1 MRLRYDLHTHT
12 VYSDG
17 HGTPFENA
25 AAAEERGLEA
35 VALTDHGPAS
45 PEGLT
50 DRSFRRLRSEAKEA
64 ERQLS
69 VKVYVG
75 IESNIVS
82 PTGEIDATPAMLE
95 QADLVLGAV
104 HHPHLLAPNP
114 VGTEEV
120 RRVIIQST
128 LRCIERGEVH
138 IIAHPVWILEEL
150 GHRITAR
157 EAEELAHAAAD
168 HNVGLELNA
177 RHLPRDFTLYQI
189 AVRVGAPITFGSD
202 AHAPEEVGRFKP
214 LIRIAR
220 KLGVEPHETDPR
232 ELGIL

>member
-12 VYSDG
+12 IYSDG
-17 HGTPFENA
+17 LGTPFENA

-45 PEGLT
+45 PDGLS
-50 DRSFRRLRSEAKEA
+50 DRSFRRLVAEAREA

-69 VKVYVG
+69 VKVYAGV
-75 IESNIVS
+75 EANIVS
-82 PTGEIDATPAMLE
+82 PTGEIDATPGMLE

-104 HHPHLLAPNP
+104 HHPHLLVPSATP
-114 VGTEEV
+114 TEET
-120 RRVIIQST
+120 RRAIVQAT

-150 GHRITAR
+150 NCRITAQ
-157 EAEELAHAAAD
+157 EAEEIARAAAD

-214 LIRIAR
+214 LIKVAR
-220 KLGVEPHETDPR
+220 KLGVEPSETDPR